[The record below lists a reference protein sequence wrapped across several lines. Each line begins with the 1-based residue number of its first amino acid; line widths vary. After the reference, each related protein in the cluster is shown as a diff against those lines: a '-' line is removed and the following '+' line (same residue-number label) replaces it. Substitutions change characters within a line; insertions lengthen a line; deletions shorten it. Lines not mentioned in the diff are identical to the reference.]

1 MVRLRPTLTPGPS
14 QTLRQAR
21 VAAFNA
27 AYPVGTPILVWVG
40 QHRDGQPVATEVEA
54 PARCAGRTGPMVL
67 VRDHGWIAL
76 THVFHRNDPDEAR
89 ELFLDARRIDA
100 EGAELR
106 VKPIVA
112 EGLRAAATA
121 RRTSVGELVCRIVEA
136 VVRDGLIDAV
146 LEDGAQTR
154 ARHRYASPAATGHFD
169 ASICQSRRS

>member
-1 MVRLRPTLTPGPS
+1 MARLRPTLTPGPS

-67 VRDHGWIAL
+67 VREHGWIAL
-76 THVFHRNDPDEAR
+76 THVFHRNDQAEAR
-89 ELFLDARRIDA
+89 ELFLDARRIEA
-100 EGAELR
+100 ESAELR
-106 VKPIVA
+106 LAPALA
-112 EGLRAAATA
+112 ESLRVAAAA
-121 RRTSVGELVCRIVEA
+121 RGTSAGELACRIIEA

-154 ARHRYASPAATGHFD
+154 ARHRYGEAA
-169 ASICQSRRS
+169 